1 MQQFKPNPK
10 KRKADRKAIY
20 SYTMKRRVFHMVLNA
35 YLGKPVH
42 ADIDNELEAA
52 AVRSATRSFY
62 AVIRQDEFNGMDKP
76 EIAAVL
82 LKQWQQHHRSVSTF
96 HLFEDLMK
104 GVKGQPV
111 KPTPMAEEDVIEL
124 PCNAAILSFF
134 YAIKRGASLPDTLD
148 FKQLDP
154 DNQKYA
160 LLIWKSYQ
168 KWLQSNKARSM
179 GTDERRFELLYNQY
193 QSVIR
198 RKLRINPATFCQL
211 LAPSKQ
217 KSKGRKI
224 KPVGAKPEKI
234 CGGRP
239 KTLSK
244 VKQREA
250 QRKAAQQRKAKQQ
263 QRKPAK

>member
-1 MQQFKPNPK
+1 MRQFKPNPK
-10 KRKADRKAIY
+10 KRKADSKAIY
-20 SYTMKRRVFHMVLNA
+20 SYTMKRRIFHMVLNA

-62 AVIRQDEFNGMDKP
+62 AAIRQDVFEGMDKQ

-82 LKQWQQHHRSVSTF
+82 IKQWGQHHKSVSTF
-96 HLFEDLMK
+96 HLFEDLIK

-111 KPTPMAEEDVIEL
+111 KPTPMSEDDVIEL
-124 PCNAAILSFF
+124 PCNAAILTFF

-160 LLIWKSYQ
+160 LLVWKSYQ
-168 KWLQSNKARSM
+168 KWLQSHKARSM

-193 QSVIR
+193 QSVLR
-198 RKLRINPATFCQL
+198 RKLHINPATFCQL
-211 LAPSKQ
+211 LAPSK
-217 KSKGRKI
+217 KSKGRKN
-224 KPVGAKPEKI
+224 KPVGAKPVKR
-234 CGGRP
+234 CGGQP

>member
-1 MQQFKPNPK
+1 MRQFKPSPK

-20 SYTMKRRVFHMVLNA
+20 SYTMKRRVFRMVLNA

-62 AVIRQDEFNGMDKP
+62 AAIRQDVFEGMDKQ

-111 KPTPMAEEDVIEL
+111 KPTPMSEEDVIEL
-124 PCNAAILSFF
+124 PCNAAILTFF

-148 FKQLDP
+148 FKQLDS

-168 KWLQSNKARSM
+168 RWLQSHKARSM

-193 QSVIR
+193 QSVLR

-211 LAPSKQ
+211 LAPSK
-217 KSKGRKI
+217 KSKREKN
-224 KPVGAKPEKI
+224 KPVGAKPVKR
-234 CGGRP
+234 CGGQP
-239 KTLSK
+239 KSRSK
-244 VKQREA
+244 MKQREA

>member
-1 MQQFKPNPK
+1 MRQFKPSPK
-10 KRKADRKAIY
+10 KCKADRKAIY
-20 SYTMKRRVFHMVLNA
+20 SYTMKNRVFHMVLNA
-35 YLGKPVH
+35 YLGKRVH

-62 AVIRQDEFNGMDKP
+62 NVIRQDVFNGMDKP

-104 GVKGQPV
+104 GVKGRLV
-111 KPTPMAEEDVIEL
+111 KTTPMSEEDAIEL
-124 PCNAAILSFF
+124 PCNAAILTFF

-193 QSVIR
+193 QSAIR

-217 KSKGRKI
+217 KSKGRKN
-224 KPVGAKPEKI
+224 KPTGLQRGK
-234 CGGRP
+234 RP
-239 KTLSK
+239 GQPKSRSK
-244 VKQREA
+244 MKQRE
-250 QRKAAQQRKAKQQ
+250 AAQQRKAKQQ
-263 QRKPAK
+263 QRKPVK